1 MTDNKLMP
9 QSRLPTVVIVEANR
23 AVARLMQS
31 YLQAAGF
38 HVPNPAHNAVDAMA
52 SLVSASPDAIV
63 MDLALGD
70 DSRAMRELTAA
81 AVERR
86 TSLIYAV
93 ATVDRP
99 TLERVVDLQA
109 VGCVVKPIVERQL
122 VSTVLFA
129 TTARRRFTQP
139 ATPSR
144 LTPEEKLKLIAAVV
158 SDGPYENVR
167 GATVQHEGETTN
179 PHDQVNPLSPRER
192 QIVELL
198 ASGARVVTVA
208 QRLQLSPHTVRNHLK
223 SVFRKLN
230 LRGQHELFEYWHE
243 HAW

>member
-9 QSRLPTVVIVEANR
+9 QSPLATVIIVEANR

-38 HVPNPAHNAVDAMA
+38 HVPNPAHNAVEAMA

-70 DSRAMRELTAA
+70 DSRAVRELTAA

-129 TTARRRFTQP
+129 TTARRRLTRP
-139 ATPSR
+139 ATSSR

-158 SDGPYENVR
+158 SDGPYENVP
-167 GATVQHEGETTN
+167 GAAVQHESETTN
-179 PHDQVNPLSPRER
+179 PHDQVNPDR
-192 QIVELL
+192 
-198 ASGARVVTVA
+198 
-208 QRLQLSPHTVRNHLK
+208 K
-223 SVFRKLN
+223 SVV
-230 LRGQHELFEYWHE
+230 
-243 HAW
+243 